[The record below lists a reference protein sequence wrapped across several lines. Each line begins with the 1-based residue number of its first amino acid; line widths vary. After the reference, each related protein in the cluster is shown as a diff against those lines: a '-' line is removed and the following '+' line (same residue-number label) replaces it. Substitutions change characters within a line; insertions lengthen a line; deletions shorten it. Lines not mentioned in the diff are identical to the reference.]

1 MYPVFVSQLHAA
13 RIDQS
18 GKSDVMTST
27 ASGARLHV
35 SLPRIGS
42 IVIGLSAAIFFL
54 GVVRELFI
62 AHFGTQTPLQD
73 LRQIALD
80 VEHSAAAYYSAL
92 LLLACAAM
100 LFAISRLVR
109 RDGGSDVP
117 RWTLLAVV
125 FTVMSV
131 DEAVSFH
138 EVLITPLRETFGLSG
153 MFYFA
158 WVIPGAILVALLGL
172 YYLPFLFRL
181 PRRSALLFVLAGI
194 IYVGGALGMELVAGF
209 LAEAYGSLTAT
220 PYLAVAV
227 IEEGMEIAGLT
238 IFFLALTSFVYRA
251 WRTVDLRIEASR
263 QSIGAASEEGPER
276 SSIRKR
282 RSGGPNALR

>member
-1 MYPVFVSQLHAA
+1 VAGDWQRARFDQPSNRPLVGTVIVAQLT
-13 RIDQS
+13 
-18 GKSDVMTST
+18 KPESDDMSST

-62 AHFGTQTPLQD
+62 AHFGTETPLQD

-100 LFAISRLVR
+100 LFTISRLVR
-109 RDGGSDVP
+109 RDGGHDVQ
-117 RWTLLAVV
+117 RWTLLAVI
-125 FTVMSV
+125 FAAMSM

-172 YYLPFLFRL
+172 YYLPFLLRL
-181 PRRSALLFVLAGI
+181 PRRSALLFVLAGV

-209 LAEAYGSLTAT
+209 LADAHGSMTAT
-220 PYLAVAV
+220 PYLVATV
-227 IEEGMEIAGLT
+227 IEEGMEVAGLT
-238 IFFLALTSFVYRA
+238 IFFLALTSYVS
-251 WRTVDLRIEASR
+251 WGWPTVVLRIETGR
-263 QSIGAASEEGPER
+263 G
-276 SSIRKR
+276 
-282 RSGGPNALR
+282 SGW